1 MAVCVWPHTRNADTH
16 SILFY
21 LCGLPVRNLEIC
33 DAVFSD
39 ICLYYLIL
47 LLPVIQLKPA
57 LLFAPVASLTL
68 PLLLSLHLFLV
79 QNCAIPQ
86 SICNDSEA
94 LSSWLHSTCQ
104 TVMDTV
110 APLKIRQPKTKFEPW
125 LNDTVRAVRR
135 ECRRAERNGKRTNCV
150 CPFKY

>member
-1 MAVCVWPHTRNADTH
+1 MPVLFDIALACNTVETRAAIRPCRIINPSTAVKFT
-16 SILFY
+16 S
-21 LCGLPVRNLEIC
+21 
-33 DAVFSD
+33 VFS
-39 ICLYYLIL
+39 
-47 LLPVIQLKPA
+47 
-57 LLFAPVASLTL
+57 
-68 PLLLSLHLFLV
+68 

-135 ECRRAERNGKRTNCV
+135 ECCRAERKWKKDKLRVSFQILRDC
-150 CPFKY
+150 